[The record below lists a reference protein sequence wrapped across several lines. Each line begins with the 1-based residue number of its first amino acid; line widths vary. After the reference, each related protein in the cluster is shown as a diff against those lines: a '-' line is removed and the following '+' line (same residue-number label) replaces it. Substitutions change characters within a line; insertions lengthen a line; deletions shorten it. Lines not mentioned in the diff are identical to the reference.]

1 MVDNIKNQ
9 PNIRYPQSVPK
20 KQDQTA
26 LRQNFKSISSGLS
39 VSQVV
44 RDAPAVVHVQAT
56 QLQSA
61 QVGKVVSNLNDAV
74 KSSKKTLKALEDVS
88 QAAEDGG
95 PEAASVVRAFA
106 EDLDAL
112 KADIVDLLETLRVR
126 ADRAA
131 VLGENMQASEA
142 RLEDVEKAR
151 AKAESMG
158 SGLQFKA
165 EEALEA
171 HRGITPDSVARLLRE

>member
-9 PNIRYPQSVPK
+9 PNLRHPQSVPK

-56 QLQSA
+56 QSQSA

-74 KSSKKTLKALEDVS
+74 KSSKKTLKALEDVT
-88 QAAEDGG
+88 QAAEDGPG
-95 PEAASVVRAFA
+95 ASVVRAFA

-112 KADIVDLLETLRVR
+112 KADIVDLLETLRMR

-171 HRGITPDSVARLLRE
+171 HRGITPDSVARLLQE